1 MVVVTP
7 GVIFQMNH
15 RPGTILH
22 GLFAPQVISN
32 IVPRAALS
40 TLEMLGTKVT
50 HGGHGEVVIEL
61 KGYTEGFH
69 DSRQALPIE
78 EVSALRNFLGA
89 ASIDPARDLP
99 MEATTA

>member
-1 MVVVTP
+1 
-7 GVIFQMNH
+7 
-15 RPGTILH
+15 
-22 GLFAPQVISN
+22 
-32 IVPRAALS
+32 
-40 TLEMLGTKVT
+40 
-50 HGGHGEVVIEL
+50 VIEL

-99 MEATTA
+99 TEATTA

>member
-1 MVVVTP
+1 MSP
-7 GVIFQMNH
+7 EQPF
-15 RPGTILH
+15 
-22 GLFAPQVISN
+22 
-32 IVPRAALS
+32 

-61 KGYTEGFH
+61 KGYTEDY